1 MREREWYH
9 SIDLGDGFVTDG
21 KAQPNEL
28 LESPGVLPD
37 VRSRS
42 VLDIGAWD
50 GKYSFEAER
59 AGAARVV
66 ALDHYVWRLHAQ
78 ERDAYYE
85 ACELKGRLPDPA
97 VLEQGF
103 LDPDGLP
110 GKEGFDLAKQYL
122 GSHVEAVAEDFM
134 TMDLGKLGTF
144 DVVFY
149 LGVFYHMV
157 NPVGALQRLHQ
168 VTGGVAVIETETI
181 KLPPFVH
188 QNLVAFYPG
197 EECRSDYT
205 NWSAPTERALHDMC
219 LAAGFRR
226 VQTKARDPARKSLA
240 SAFKSLSLARWREAL
255 PLLAGQWSC
264 RVVVHTFV

>member
-85 ACELKGRLPDPA
+85 ACELEGRLPDPA

-197 EECRSDYT
+197 KECRSDYT
-205 NWSAPTERALHDMC
+205 NWFAPTERALHDMC

-264 RVVVHTFV
+264 RVVVHAFV